1 MQMIL
6 LMVALMYSERYKI
19 NHDQTAEQLAARVE
33 KLYTKEFLNDR
44 DVLMNKNDESCQL
57 QVDIRFTRDRT
68 SIRKRAEQIVSKIEL
83 LDMPTD
89 SNTTVKAEWIE
100 DRAGW
105 VRGFYYPLVTQYEG
119 DEEVFWRLCHHAST
133 IKGIDCPE
141 DYRRAPHRR
150 RSQRPITKEVW
161 DLQAHCFH
169 LNMCISQYRTAV
181 LEPCE
186 EYITRMSEKMAEDEF
201 VAFSNRVVK
210 VGQLDKRDRG
220 WMFFKAEYMKQLK
233 NENKD
238 KRFVD

>member
-1 MQMIL
+1 MFAIMF
-6 LMVALMYSERYKI
+6 MTAWMYIGHWKLDNNLTS
-19 NHDQTAEQLAARVE
+19 EQLSSRIEE
-33 KLYTKEFLNDR
+33 KYTAKYLNDR
-44 DVLMNKNDESCQL
+44 NIYVMQDDKSCQL
-57 QVDIRFTRDRT
+57 QVDIAFSRDRT
-68 SIRKRAEQIVSKIEL
+68 DMRKRAEQIVSKIEL
-83 LDMPTD
+83 IEMPTD
-89 SNTTVKAEWIE
+89 SNTTVKAEWIN

-105 VRGFYYPLVTQYEG
+105 VRGFPSLEDPYEG
-119 DEEVFWRLCHHAST
+119 DEEVFWRLCRYAST

-141 DYRRAPHRR
+141 DYRRSPHRR

-186 EYITRMSEKMAEDEF
+186 VYITRMSEKMSEDEF

-210 VGQLDKRDRG
+210 VGQLDERARG
-220 WMFFKAEYMKQLK
+220 WMFCKAGFKKQLK

-238 KRFVD
+238 KRLVE

>member
-1 MQMIL
+1 MFAIMFMAAWMHTGQWKPDH
-6 LMVALMYSERYKI
+6 A
-19 NHDQTAEQLAARVE
+19 QTSEQLSSRIE
-33 KLYTKEFLNDR
+33 EMYTAKYLNDR
-44 DVLMNKNDESCQL
+44 NIYVMQDDKSRQL
-57 QVDIRFTRDRT
+57 QVDIAFSRDRAGF
-68 SIRKRAEQIVSKIEL
+68 RKRVELIVSKIEL
-83 LDMPTD
+83 IDMPTD
-89 SNTTVKAEWIE
+89 SNTTVKAEWID

-105 VRGFYYPLVTQYEG
+105 VRSFRPLGFSYEG
-119 DEEVFWRLCHHAST
+119 DEEVFWRLCRHAST

-161 DLQAHCFH
+161 DLQARCFH

-210 VGQLDKRDRG
+210 VGQLDERDRG
-220 WMFFKAEYMKQLK
+220 WMFCKAEYMKQLK
-233 NENKD
+233 KENKD
-238 KRFVD
+238 KRLVD